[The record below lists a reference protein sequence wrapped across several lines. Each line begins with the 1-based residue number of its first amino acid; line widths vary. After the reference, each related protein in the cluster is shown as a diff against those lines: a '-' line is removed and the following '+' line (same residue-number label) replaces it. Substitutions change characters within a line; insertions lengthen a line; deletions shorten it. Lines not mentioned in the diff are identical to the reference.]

1 MERRNYNSILAFIC
15 SSLMLLFFLAVFCP
29 INVNADEENP
39 TWDAESDKVYYLSLP
54 STDGSHSDCT
64 LVQSN
69 GKFGM
74 IDASNPSEYGP
85 YAAQGG
91 NGKTV
96 AEFMR
101 KLGVKHI
108 DFAVATHAHSD
119 HIGGFID
126 LVDEKNS
133 DGNPFFDSDTV
144 YIHKKYLN
152 WDPKYEDPTWQTA
165 EYFKEVTRK
174 LTEAKVTM
182 VDITSDDTSG
192 LSKIGATM
200 TKKGDYSDNIS
211 FKFGNLDI
219 ALYNLDSIV
228 NKEGYTENDNSI
240 ITQITKGLHNAVV
253 LGDASAMIDYK
264 YGEVIYKKSGTIDTL
279 RTGHHGISSAN
290 GKQLLEFLEPK
301 NFVLSSNGPLRQ
313 LSYKLY
319 ADKYNTPA
327 YKAIENVGA
336 IVEDFD
342 KSSADLQTFAD
353 ESCRALV
360 KAKTYH
366 PVIRGWQI
374 WGDATAPDGWTYAYI
389 KDDGKYAT
397 GWQYIEGAWYCFDSE
412 GYNLMLQDTVY
423 YDKAAKKK
431 YVLTRSGIMGTGWV
445 KAKDKWYFADSSG
458 ALKTGWVTYG
468 KDWCFMDNDGAMQTG
483 WVEDGGHRYFLDASG
498 LMKIGWVQDNNKW
511 YLLNSSGAMQKGW
524 QYTGGAWYY
533 LGNDGVMQT
542 GWIQEGGNSYYL
554 SSSGAMK
561 TGWLQDNGKWYL
573 LNSSGAMLRGWQYT
587 GGAWY
592 YLGNDGVMQTGW
604 VQEGGNSYYLTS
616 SGAMKTGWLQ
626 DNGKWFYLNSSGA
639 MLKGWVKHY
648 GIWYYLGQDGVM
660 YTGTHVIDNT
670 TYNFDT
676 TGALA

>member
-15 SSLMLLFFLAVFCP
+15 SSLVVLFFLAVFCP
-29 INVNADEENP
+29 INVNADDENP

-192 LSKIGATM
+192 LSKLNATM

-319 ADKYNTPA
+319 ADKHNTPA

-374 WGDATAPDGWTYAYI
+374 WGDATAPDGWAYAYI

-458 ALKTGWVTYG
+458 ALKTGWV
-468 KDWCFMDNDGAMQTG
+468 
-483 WVEDGGHRYFLDASG
+483 EDGGHRYFLDASG
-498 LMKIGWVQDNNKW
+498 LMKTGWVQDNGKW

-524 QYTGGAWYY
+524 QYSGGAWYY
-533 LGNDGVMQT
+533 LGSDGVMQT

-573 LNSSGAMLRGWQYT
+573 LNSSGAMQRGWQYT

-648 GIWYYLGQDGVM
+648 GVWYYLGQDGVM

>member
-15 SSLMLLFFLAVFCP
+15 SSLVLLFFLAVFCP
-29 INVNADEENP
+29 INVNADDENP

-85 YAAQGG
+85 YAVQGG

-192 LSKIGATM
+192 LSKLNATM
-200 TKKGDYSDNIS
+200 TKKGGYSDNIS

-319 ADKYNTPA
+319 ADKHNTPA

-374 WGDATAPDGWTYAYI
+374 WGDATAPDGWAYAYI

-458 ALKTGWVTYG
+458 ALKTGWV
-468 KDWCFMDNDGAMQTG
+468 
-483 WVEDGGHRYFLDASG
+483 EDGGHRYFLDASG
-498 LMKIGWVQDNNKW
+498 LMKTGWVQDNNKW

-524 QYTGGAWYY
+524 QYSGGAWYY
-533 LGNDGVMQT
+533 LGSDGVMQT

-648 GIWYYLGQDGVM
+648 GVWYYLGQDGVM

>member
-192 LSKIGATM
+192 LSKLNATM

-319 ADKYNTPA
+319 ADKHNTPA

-374 WGDATAPDGWTYAYI
+374 WGDATAPDGWAYAYI

-458 ALKTGWVTYG
+458 ALKTGWV
-468 KDWCFMDNDGAMQTG
+468 
-483 WVEDGGHRYFLDASG
+483 EDGGHRYFFDASG
-498 LMKIGWVQDNNKW
+498 LMKTGWVQDNGKW

-561 TGWLQDNGKWYL
+561 TGWVQDNGKWYL
-573 LNSSGAMLRGWQYT
+573 LNSSGVMQKGWQYT

-604 VQEGGNSYYLTS
+604 IQEGGSSYYLTS

-648 GIWYYLGQDGVM
+648 GVWYYLGQDGVM

>member
-1 MERRNYNSILAFIC
+1 M
-15 SSLMLLFFLAVFCP
+15 
-29 INVNADEENP
+29 
-39 TWDAESDKVYYLSLP
+39 
-54 STDGSHSDCT
+54 
-64 LVQSN
+64 
-69 GKFGM
+69 
-74 IDASNPSEYGP
+74 
-85 YAAQGG
+85 
-91 NGKTV
+91 
-96 AEFMR
+96 
-101 KLGVKHI
+101 
-108 DFAVATHAHSD
+108 
-119 HIGGFID
+119 
-126 LVDEKNS
+126 
-133 DGNPFFDSDTV
+133 
-144 YIHKKYLN
+144 
-152 WDPKYEDPTWQTA
+152 
-165 EYFKEVTRK
+165 
-174 LTEAKVTM
+174 
-182 VDITSDDTSG
+182 
-192 LSKIGATM
+192 
-200 TKKGDYSDNIS
+200 
-211 FKFGNLDI
+211 
-219 ALYNLDSIV
+219 
-228 NKEGYTENDNSI
+228 
-240 ITQITKGLHNAVV
+240 
-253 LGDASAMIDYK
+253 
-264 YGEVIYKKSGTIDTL
+264 
-279 RTGHHGISSAN
+279 
-290 GKQLLEFLEPK
+290 
-301 NFVLSSNGPLRQ
+301 LSSNGPLRQ

-319 ADKYNTPA
+319 ADKHNTPA

-458 ALKTGWVTYG
+458 ALKTGWITYG

-498 LMKIGWVQDNNKW
+498 LMKTGWVQDNGKW

-533 LGNDGVMQT
+533 LGSDGVMQT

-561 TGWLQDNGKWYL
+561 TGWLQDNGKW
-573 LNSSGAMLRGWQYT
+573 
-587 GGAWY
+587 
-592 YLGNDGVMQTGW
+592 
-604 VQEGGNSYYLTS
+604 
-616 SGAMKTGWLQ
+616 
-626 DNGKWFYLNSSGA
+626 FYLNSSGA
-639 MLKGWVKHY
+639 MHRGWLKHY
-648 GIWYYLGQDGVM
+648 GVWYYLGQDGVM

>member
-15 SSLMLLFFLAVFCP
+15 SSLVVLFFLAVFCP
-29 INVNADEENP
+29 INVNADDENP

-192 LSKIGATM
+192 LSKLNATM

-319 ADKYNTPA
+319 ADKHNTPA

-374 WGDATAPDGWTYAYI
+374 WGDATAPDGWAYAYI

-458 ALKTGWVTYG
+458 ALKTGWV
-468 KDWCFMDNDGAMQTG
+468 
-483 WVEDGGHRYFLDASG
+483 
-498 LMKIGWVQDNNKW
+498 QDNGKW

-524 QYTGGAWYY
+524 QYSGGAWYY
-533 LGNDGVMQT
+533 LGSDGVMQT

-573 LNSSGAMLRGWQYT
+573 LNSSGAMQRGWQYT

-648 GIWYYLGQDGVM
+648 GVWYYLGQDGVM

>member
-15 SSLMLLFFLAVFCP
+15 SSLMLLFFLVVFCP
-29 INVNADEENP
+29 INVNADDENP

-192 LSKIGATM
+192 LSKLNATM
-200 TKKGDYSDNIS
+200 TKKGDYSNNIS

-319 ADKYNTPA
+319 ADKHNTPA

-397 GWQYIEGAWYCFDSE
+397 GWQYIDGAWYCFDSE

-468 KDWCFMDNDGAMQTG
+468 KDWCFMDNDGAMQ
-483 WVEDGGHRYFLDASG
+483 
-498 LMKIGWVQDNNKW
+498 
-511 YLLNSSGAMQKGW
+511 KGW
-524 QYTGGAWYY
+524 QYSGGAWYY
-533 LGNDGVMQT
+533 LGSDGVMQT

-648 GIWYYLGQDGVM
+648 GVWYYLGQDGVM